1 MTVSSPPAC
10 CTPKHTMTMS
20 AIVMKMDWIRSVNET
35 AIKPPITVYSTTT
48 MPPTIIAVW
57 YSTPK
62 RLLKSVPMALK
73 PDAVYGIKKMRI
85 TTAAMQESRC
95 FLSPKRRAKKS
106 GIVMAPSL
114 AEYRRRRRATIS
126 QLRYVPMARPMA
138 VHVTSGSPQR

>member
-1 MTVSSPPAC
+1 
-10 CTPKHTMTMS
+10 
-20 AIVMKMDWIRSVNET
+20 
-35 AIKPPITVYSTTT
+35 